1 MAPLVG
7 VLSAKG
13 EKRGVLRAIT
23 RAPIAFLLSFL
34 EFDCVGNLHLFFSL
48 SLSFFLLLFCRPSF
62 ACRERRKETV
72 VEFSPL
78 IIQPVRNREDKRVR
92 GDKPSLSTAHFNRGL
107 CKIIGPQSSRH
118 THVP

>member
-13 EKRGVLRAIT
+13 EKRGVLGAIT

-48 SLSFFLLLFCRPSF
+48 SRFSFSF
-62 ACRERRKETV
+62 SVGLHLHVASDVRRQWWN
-72 VEFSPL
+72 FHP
-78 IIQPVRNREDKRVR
+78 
-92 GDKPSLSTAHFNRGL
+92 
-107 CKIIGPQSSRH
+107 
-118 THVP
+118 